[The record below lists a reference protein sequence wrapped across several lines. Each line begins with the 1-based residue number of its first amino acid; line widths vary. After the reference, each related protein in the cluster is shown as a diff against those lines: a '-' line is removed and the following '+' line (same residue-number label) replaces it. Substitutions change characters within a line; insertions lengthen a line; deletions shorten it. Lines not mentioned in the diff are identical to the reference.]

1 MSERKGMLHVIAVFK
16 LVKAAILIAV
26 SIGAFKLLGGD
37 AAEDVKRWSHAL
49 HMRGRY
55 IDDLAAKIG
64 GFSEHE
70 LAAIGFGTLVYAA
83 VFIIEGIGLWFRQ
96 LWAEYVT
103 LIVTSS
109 FLPFEIYEAGKDGT
123 PTRILTIVIN
133 LLVILYL
140 VMRLERDH
148 HWPFRKH
155 QPRHP

>member
-1 MSERKGMLHVIAVFK
+1 MLHAIAVFK

-26 SIGAFKLLGGD
+26 AIGAFNLLGGD
-37 AAEDVKRWSHAL
+37 AAEDIKRWSHAL
-49 HMRGRY
+49 HMHGRY
-55 IDDLAAKIG
+55 VDEIAAKIG

-83 VFIIEGIGLWFRQ
+83 VFLTEGIGLWLRAV
-96 LWAEYVT
+96 WAEYLTLLVT
-103 LIVTSS
+103 TS
-109 FLPFEIYEAGKDGT
+109 FLPFEIYEAGQNGT
-123 PTRILTIVIN
+123 PTRILTIVVN

-155 QPRHP
+155 QPGHP